1 MELLHPPALGDLRDT
16 TGSPHDA
23 SETLR
28 RVSRARISVMARGAD
43 NMRRNSGLIQIC
55 TGMAMANTT
64 QSRACLAEPQN
75 AESARVEDTEL
86 SVISPH
92 PDAETLD
99 YVH

>member
-1 MELLHPPALGDLRDT
+1 
-16 TGSPHDA
+16 
-23 SETLR
+23 
-28 RVSRARISVMARGAD
+28 
-43 NMRRNSGLIQIC
+43 MRRNNGLIQIC

-92 PDAETLD
+92 PGAETRFD
-99 YVH
+99 QPRTRRSCSYV